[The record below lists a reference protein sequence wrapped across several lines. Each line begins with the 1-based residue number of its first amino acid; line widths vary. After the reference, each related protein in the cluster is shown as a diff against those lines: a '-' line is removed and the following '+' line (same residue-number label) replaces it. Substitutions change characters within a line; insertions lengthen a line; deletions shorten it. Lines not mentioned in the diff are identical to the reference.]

1 MNGKTIPCPRCIGG
15 RLFLISDI
23 GEDLLECVNCGYRR
37 VLDVDLVKVADAGR
51 RKTFDFTRWKVIKYE
66 RVSRFSNRRQRC

>member
-23 GEDLLECVNCGYRR
+23 GEDLLECVNCGYSR
-37 VLDVDLVKVADAGR
+37 VLDVDLVKVAAAGR
-51 RKTFDFTRWKVIKYE
+51 RKTFGFTRWTVVKYE
-66 RVSRFSNRRQRC
+66 RVSRFSNRRERC